1 MNFMCKSLPLG
12 YKSDF
17 ILLKIVTQV
26 QLYFQLLMSDEII
39 NSKQSGLLKC

>member
-39 NSKQSGLLKC
+39 NSKQSGL